1 MTLLTT
7 IGIYLFVI
15 LSGGMFVHLI
25 WPEREIK
32 ILFFKFF
39 LGIGVGLGF
48 SSLFYFLYLFTF
60 AGQRWFVFIQL
71 AIFLVLL
78 AFTIWKEKNL
88 ITLKPPSSAAGTPPK
103 ALSRTQIVLVGIA
116 AVVFIV
122 SLLGTGSYLL
132 RRQQGDWD
140 AWMMYNRAARFIY
153 RDQIHWLESFSRQ
166 MDPIFHADYPLLL
179 ALNVTSGWET
189 LGTESAYVQ
198 MIQSALFALA
208 ALGIFVSALASLKS
222 IGQAALGLII
232 FWGTPTLVNEG
243 AREMADLPVAFFIL
257 ATVILIYFYFVYKK
271 PTLIALAGLT
281 AGLAAWTKNEG
292 TLFVVGVV
300 VALVVAFMFGSEF
313 INPLKPPSSAAGTPP
328 RANENLVS
336 SRLSAVFSQC
346 RDFVVNF
353 KNNFLPALLRFSL
366 GLVFPFAITIFFKLF
381 LAPPSDVLR
390 GTATAAQKILA
401 ISRHLE
407 ILQFTGREFLN
418 FGGWTNLIGIIPA
431 LIIYF
436 LLFRLPAAKELRPAY
451 LVGITIL
458 AVQLLGDYGV
468 YLITPYDLTWHLS
481 YSIERI
487 VLQIFP
493 VIAFLILCASR
504 TPENIFDESPKSSRS
519 IPLRS
524 DFDSNQPRRQE
535 TSDSRI

>member
-1 MTLLTT
+1 MTLLST
-7 IGIYLFVI
+7 IGIYLLII
-15 LSGGMFVHLI
+15 LSGGMFVHLL
-25 WPEREIK
+25 WPERDIK

-48 SSLFYFLYLFTF
+48 SSLFYFLYLFAF
-60 AGQRWFVFIQL
+60 AGHRWFVFVQL
-71 AIFLVLL
+71 TIFLILL
-78 AFTIWKEKNL
+78 AFTVRAETKRGSFSLPRLN
-88 ITLKPPSSAAGTPPK
+88 
-103 ALSRTQIVLVGIA
+103 LSRTQIFLVGIA
-116 AVVFIV
+116 TVVFIV
-122 SLLGTGSYLL
+122 SLLSTGSYLL

-153 RDQIHWLESFSRQ
+153 RDQVHWLESFSRQ

-222 IGQAALGLII
+222 VGQASLGLIVL
-232 FWGTPTLVNEG
+232 WGTPTLVNEG

-257 ATVILIYFYFVYKK
+257 ATVILIYFYFVHKK
-271 PTLIALAGLT
+271 LILIVLAGLT

-300 VALVVAFMFGSEF
+300 VAIVVAFMF
-313 INPLKPPSSAAGTPP
+313 
-328 RANENLVS
+328 ENVHEEKKKN
-336 SRLSAVFSQC
+336 
-346 RDFVVNF
+346 FVVNF
-353 KNNFLPALLRFSL
+353 KNNVWPALLRFAL
-366 GLVFPFAITIFFKLF
+366 GLVFPFAITLFFKLF

-390 GTATAAQKILA
+390 GTETATQKILT

-407 ILQFTGREFLN
+407 ILQFMGREFWI
-418 FGGWTNLIGIIPA
+418 FGGWNLLGIIPV

-436 LLFRLPAAKELRPAY
+436 LLFRLPVVKELRPAY
-451 LVGITIL
+451 LAGITIV

-487 VLQIFP
+487 VLQVFP
-493 VIAFLILCASR
+493 IIAFLILCASR
-504 TPENIFDESPKSSRS
+504 TPEEIFQGSPKH
-519 IPLRS
+519 S
-524 DFDSNQPRRQE
+524 DFS
-535 TSDSRI
+535 S

>member
-32 ILFFKFF
+32 ILCFKFF

-48 SSLFYFLYLFTF
+48 SSLFYFLYLFAF

-71 AIFLVLL
+71 AIFLILLVLTVRAENKRGSFSL
-78 AFTIWKEKNL
+78 PRF
-88 ITLKPPSSAAGTPPK
+88 TLKPPSSAAGTPPK

-153 RDQIHWLESFSRQ
+153 RDQPHWLESFSRQ

-198 MIQSALFALA
+198 MLQSALFALA

-222 IGQAALGLII
+222 VGQASLGLII
-232 FWGTPTLVNEG
+232 LWGTPALVNEG

-257 ATVILIYFYFVYKK
+257 ATVILFYFYFVYKK
-271 PTLIALAGLT
+271 PILIVLAGLT

-300 VALVVAFMFGSEF
+300 VALVIAFMFGDISTTKTPRSE
-313 INPLKPPSSAAGTPP
+313 GTKTKK
-328 RANENLVS
+328 ENLVS
-336 SRLSAVFSQC
+336 LSL
-346 RDFVVNF
+346 RDFVVKF
-353 KNNFLPALLRFSL
+353 RSDVLPALLRFAL
-366 GLVFPFAITIFFKLF
+366 GLVFPFAITLFFKLF

-390 GTATAAQKILA
+390 GTETATQKILT
-401 ISRHLE
+401 ISRHVE
-407 ILQFTGREFLN
+407 ILQYLGRELFN
-418 FGGWTNLIGIIPA
+418 FGGWEGWLGVIPV
-431 LIIYF
+431 LVVYF
-436 LLFRLPAAKELRPAY
+436 LLFRLPVAKELRPAY

-493 VIAFLILCASR
+493 VIAFLILSASQ
-504 TPENIFDESPKSSRS
+504 TPENIFEMSPKS
-519 IPLRS
+519 P
-524 DFDSNQPRRQE
+524 DFDSNRSRRQE
-535 TSDSRI
+535 TSDSKI